1 MSNTTANSE
10 AIVKYGGLTNAELL
24 LVYFRFKKYL
34 ENLDSNL
41 KDKKISKQI
50 DTPVGKATI
59 IQEIPQEHVDRFMQT
74 DYYKLTKT
82 VVEKLAPIADII
94 LECDD
99 SLQSLV
105 NELR

>member
-1 MSNTTANSE
+1 MNNTAADSE

-41 KDKKISKQI
+41 KDKKISKQV
-50 DTPVGKATI
+50 DTPLGKATV

-74 DYYKLTKT
+74 DYYKLTKN
-82 VVEKLAPIADII
+82 VVDKLGPIADII

-99 SLQSLV
+99 SLQTLV